1 MRKIIPLLL
10 SAVALQCCSGDF
22 HAEISTDAVSV
33 IAKTDTPAV
42 KLDTIDVLHATEW
55 KFEDPHADLTK
66 KQVLDLYNQDLK
78 PRAHEL
84 RKSSIS
90 ADTAFYLA
98 LKQLWPAWYGTSW
111 DFNGYTHK
119 PRDGQIACGYFVSTT
134 LRDAGM
140 ILNRYDLAK
149 LYSHAICS
157 NICGEVQ
164 EYSLLDDAVAYIRSQ
179 PEDIY
184 IVGLDSHVGFL
195 IKENEEVFF
204 VHSNYLGESTVTKE
218 LAMQSEALNGSDVYV
233 LGSILSNT
241 DILSKWRGTQEIK
254 ISKD

>member
-42 KLDTIDVLHATEW
+42 KLDTIDVLRATEW